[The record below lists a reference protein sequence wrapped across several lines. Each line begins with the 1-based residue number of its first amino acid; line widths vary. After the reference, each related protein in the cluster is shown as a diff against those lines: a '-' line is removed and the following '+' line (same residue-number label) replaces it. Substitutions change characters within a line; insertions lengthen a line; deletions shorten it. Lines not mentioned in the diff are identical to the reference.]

1 MQRSIVVI
9 ALVALSLN
17 SAGAA
22 ILCEVNAGAN
32 KGTVKVEAGPNC
44 QARETKIDPVAL
56 GLQGPQGLQGPVGP
70 QGPQGPQGSAGPQG
84 PDGPQGKEG
93 SPGPQGVPGPQ
104 PSIGTQIYHCTC
116 GAGGPAEIL
125 SISPAPNCGPD
136 GGQAQCTPVGHLMQ

>member
-70 QGPQGPQGSAGPQG
+70 PHRGHKDHKDLWDHKDQTDHKEKKDHRDRRGCPVRSRRLEHRYIIVRAVLAVPQRYCRLARPRFAAHMGVKLSALLW
-84 PDGPQGKEG
+84 D
-93 SPGPQGVPGPQ
+93 
-104 PSIGTQIYHCTC
+104 I
-116 GAGGPAEIL
+116 
-125 SISPAPNCGPD
+125 
-136 GGQAQCTPVGHLMQ
+136 